1 MNDLAPFTFPD
12 TGHEIRVVTIDD
24 EPWWIATDICAAL
37 GYSNPSDAVA
47 THVDAEDLT
56 RATLALSEG
65 SRIVNRERPLVNE
78 SGLYSLILRSN
89 IPQARA
95 FKRWVTHEVL
105 PAIRKTGRY
114 EVQLGDPL
122 AELERQ
128 THMTVKAIE
137 VARQERAGREAAE
150 RQVRE
155 LEPAARAWD
164 TLASAEGDFAV
175 ADAAKILSR
184 DPAIKLGRDRL
195 FTLLREWGWAFRQG
209 VDGKHRAY
217 QKAIDPGW
225 LSEIPQS
232 HYHPRT
238 GELVLDP
245 PQVRVTVKGLQA
257 LHKKLGGV
265 AQLRIDINTAA

>member
-1 MNDLAPFTFPD
+1 MNDLAPFTFPE
-12 TGHEIRVVTIDD
+12 TGTPVRVVTIDG
-24 EPWWIATDICAAL
+24 EPWFVARDVLDVL
-37 GYSNPSDAVA
+37 GLSNPSEAMRGLDDDEFSTAEV
-47 THVDAEDLT
+47 VDSAG
-56 RATLALSEG
+56 RRQPNAYIVSE
-65 SRIVNRERPLVNE
+65 P
-78 SGLYSLILRSN
+78 GLYSLVIRSRK
-89 IPQARA
+89 PQAKA

-105 PAIRKTGRY
+105 PTIRQTGRY

-128 THMTVKAIE
+128 TQMTVKAIE

-150 RQVRE
+150 QQVRE
-155 LEPAARAWD
+155 LEPAAQAWE
-164 TLASAEGDFAV
+164 TLASADGDFAV

-184 DPAIKLGRDRL
+184 DPAIKLGRARL

-209 VDGKHRAY
+209 VDGKHRAKQY
-217 QKAIDPGW
+217 AVDHAW

-265 AQLRIDINTAA
+265 AQLRIDVNSAA